1 MSGSRYDKYLVR
13 APLDST
19 SPGVILMNN
28 EVVPGCNVFI
38 MYNWV
43 REKPKP
49 NPMHAAV
56 ETHDYDEIIVN
67 IGTDPSRPGYLGGE
81 IEGYMGGEKQIITT
95 SSALFI
101 PRNVEHG
108 RVSWKGFERP
118 HIQMAIKLS
127 GDVKFGPPPKEE

>member
-1 MSGSRYDKYLVR
+1 
-13 APLDST
+13 
-19 SPGVILMNN
+19 
-28 EVVPGCNVFI
+28 

-43 REKPKP
+43 REQPKP

-56 ETHDYDEIIVN
+56 EAHDYDEIIVN

-81 IEGYMGGEKQIITT
+81 IEGYMGDEKQIITT
-95 SSALFI
+95 SSALFV

-127 GDVKFGPPPKEE
+127 GDVKFGPPPKEK